1 MSDTNTLND
10 LLPDS
15 LNQEEQPNTQQ
26 PSLAKD
32 DEILD
37 MSGGFDFDDYQVV
50 RREFFAHIKEPSVTF
65 NECKLYVNA
74 ACLSKFPNASYAQ
87 VLINQKKKILALR
100 PCEEGAR
107 DLLCGATLLT
117 VKERQSLS
125 HANCS
130 LQNLCRLWIGIRI
143 TDINYWAN
151 LFTRT
156 ANTSL
161 RLI

>member
-65 NECKLYVNA
+65 NECKPKKENSCSAPLRRRRKRFFYVV
-74 ACLSKFPNASYAQ
+74 Q
-87 VLINQKKKILALR
+87 
-100 PCEEGAR
+100 
-107 DLLCGATLLT
+107 
-117 VKERQSLS
+117 
-125 HANCS
+125 
-130 LQNLCRLWIGIRI
+130 
-143 TDINYWAN
+143 
-151 LFTRT
+151 LF
-156 ANTSL
+156 
-161 RLI
+161 

>member
-26 PSLAKD
+26 PSLTKD

-107 DLLCGATLLT
+107 DSFMWCIGEYGEVNKAWTADD
-117 VKERQSLS
+117 VK
-125 HANCS
+125 
-130 LQNLCRLWIGIRI
+130 G
-143 TDINYWAN
+143 
-151 LFTRT
+151 FTKILGNQIKIFYNVQKR
-156 ANTSL
+156 NKK
-161 RLI
+161 

>member
-15 LNQEEQPNTQQ
+15 LNQEDQPNTQE

-87 VLINQKKKILALR
+87 VLINQKRRFLLCALAKKAQEI
-100 PCEEGAR
+100 
-107 DLLCGATLLT
+107 LLCGATLLT

-130 LQNLCRLWIGIRI
+130 LQNLCRLWTGIRI
-143 TDINYWAN
+143 TDINYWVN

-156 ANTSL
+156 ANTSS

>member
-50 RREFFAHIKEPSVTF
+50 RREFFAHIKEPSVTSTS
-65 NECKLYVNA
+65 VNYT
-74 ACLSKFPNASYAQ
+74 LMPPAS
-87 VLINQKKKILALR
+87 LNFRMRLTLR
-100 PCEEGAR
+100 
-107 DLLCGATLLT
+107 
-117 VKERQSLS
+117 S
-125 HANCS
+125 
-130 LQNLCRLWIGIRI
+130 
-143 TDINYWAN
+143 
-151 LFTRT
+151 
-156 ANTSL
+156 
-161 RLI
+161 

>member
-65 NECKLYVNA
+65 NE
-74 ACLSKFPNASYAQ
+74 
-87 VLINQKKKILALR
+87 
-100 PCEEGAR
+100 
-107 DLLCGATLLT
+107 
-117 VKERQSLS
+117 
-125 HANCS
+125 
-130 LQNLCRLWIGIRI
+130 
-143 TDINYWAN
+143 
-151 LFTRT
+151 
-156 ANTSL
+156 
-161 RLI
+161 

>member
-15 LNQEEQPNTQQ
+15 LNQEELPNTQK

-37 MSGGFDFDDYQVV
+37 MTGGFDFDDYQVV

-74 ACLSKFPNASYAQ
+74 ACLSKFPNDKP
-87 VLINQKKKILALR
+87 KKENSCPAPLR
-100 PCEEGAR
+100 R
-107 DLLCGATLLT
+107 RRKRFFY
-117 VKERQSLS
+117 VVQ
-125 HANCS
+125 
-130 LQNLCRLWIGIRI
+130 
-143 TDINYWAN
+143 
-151 LFTRT
+151 FF
-156 ANTSL
+156 
-161 RLI
+161 